1 MTGWRAVAWAAGLAA
16 ATGLGPAPAAAQVFL
31 ATRPEPEFAIGPLFV
46 RASVDPGLGPVTVD
60 VLWSLV
66 VPATRS
72 ALGLEQDLYLLW
84 PAAVRGE
91 AGAGGDPALAEHVR
105 VRGFSVAAEGRLPL
119 LVEDLYPPP
128 GAATVERRIGSAPFV
143 AYRRAGLARLGL
155 QPAASLVRVPWT
167 PDLVNRIRLVK
178 LRMVV
183 DGAIAPRPANWVEE
197 LVRGPRHLVSV
208 SFHDVRPS
216 ALFPLYV
223 EHRARAIRLAGE
235 PSQLLVRFAD
245 ASRLR
250 IDEIFPRTGTR
261 EPGDGTPG
269 TEVVSLFMD
278 TSDRATPQVLTVQ
291 FGYASGLQVWAP
303 VLIPLVFFVL
313 GRATGPLI
321 ERYARGLGRALSARV
336 QLGRTPEAAA
346 REQGVFLARDRL
358 GRIVP
363 GRTTTEEVLALCGR
377 DGLEER
383 EHLGTPDRRTLLYR
397 GRRVV
402 PRRHRRLAWVLA
414 TVSHWELEE
423 QEVEIALDAGVVRDV
438 QVRVRR
444 ARLAHPDAA

>member
-1 MTGWRAVAWAAGLAA
+1 
-16 ATGLGPAPAAAQVFL
+16 
-31 ATRPEPEFAIGPLFV
+31 
-46 RASVDPGLGPVTVD
+46 
-60 VLWSLV
+60 
-66 VPATRS
+66 
-72 ALGLEQDLYLLW
+72 
-84 PAAVRGE
+84 
-91 AGAGGDPALAEHVR
+91 
-105 VRGFSVAAEGRLPL
+105 
-119 LVEDLYPPP
+119 
-128 GAATVERRIGSAPFV
+128 
-143 AYRRAGLARLGL
+143 
-155 QPAASLVRVPWT
+155 
-167 PDLVNRIRLVK
+167 
-178 LRMVV
+178 
-183 DGAIAPRPANWVEE
+183 
-197 LVRGPRHLVSV
+197 
-208 SFHDVRPS
+208 
-216 ALFPLYV
+216 
-223 EHRARAIRLAGE
+223 
-235 PSQLLVRFAD
+235 
-245 ASRLR
+245 
-250 IDEIFPRTGTR
+250 
-261 EPGDGTPG
+261 
-269 TEVVSLFMD
+269 VVSLFMD

-383 EHLGTPDRRTLLYR
+383 EHLGTPERRTLLYR